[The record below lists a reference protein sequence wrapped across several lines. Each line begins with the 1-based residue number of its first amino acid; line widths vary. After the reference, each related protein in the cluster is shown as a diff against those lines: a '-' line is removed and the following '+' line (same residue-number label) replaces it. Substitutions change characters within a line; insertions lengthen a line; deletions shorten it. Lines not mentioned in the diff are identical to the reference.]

1 MSSKTKKPSALKFK
15 CAITAPAAEVFRAL
29 TNPTALRDWLCNA
42 AQSDPRP
49 GGRLYL
55 WWGHGYDVTGEYA
68 AVEPRKKIVYTWNGR
83 GDPAPT
89 RVSVSL
95 REKDGHTVVALTHGG
110 LGSGKAWAEAAHLF
124 EHLWEDALENLQ
136 SVVETGVDLR
146 VARLPRLGIMVGDFN
161 PDIAAQLRVPARGG
175 IRLEG
180 TFEGTGAHA
189 AGLQKDDVMVS
200 LGGKK
205 VADFATLGEAL
216 QGHAAGDKVPVVF
229 YRGGQK
235 QKVTMEL
242 SRRPT
247 PVYPATAAELADAA
261 RKVYAD
267 IDAGFAK
274 LVEGVSEAEAERPPA
289 PGEWSLKEAIAHFIA
304 CERDVQSWIAE
315 LINGGNNAGEAQD
328 SLEFRPN
335 VTPRLRVLVGR
346 YPTVAVLLEELKRAE
361 AETIA
366 LLAALPPEFV
376 TRKHLYQRAAF
387 WITQIVGSHFG
398 DEHLNSMKAAI
409 EAVKGN

>member
-1 MSSKTKKPSALKFK
+1 MTKTKKPTALIFK
-15 CAITAPAAEVFRAL
+15 RAIAAPAAEVFRAL

-55 WWGHGYDVTGEYA
+55 WWGHGYDVTGQYA
-68 AVEPRKKIVYTWNGR
+68 AVEPRRKIVYTWNGR

-95 REKDGHTVVALTHGG
+95 SEKNGHTVVALTHGG

-124 EHLWEDALENLQ
+124 AHLWEDALENLQ

-161 PDIAAQLRVPARGG
+161 PDIATQLRVPARGG

-242 SRRPT
+242 SRRPM
-247 PVYPATAAELADAA
+247 PVYPATAGELADAA
-261 RKVYAD
+261 RKVYAG
-267 IDAGFAK
+267 IDAGFAR

-304 CERDVQSWIAE
+304 CERDLQSWIAE

-335 VTPRLRVLVGR
+335 VAPRLRVLVGR
-346 YPTVAVLLEELKRAE
+346 YPTVAALLEELKCAE
-361 AETIA
+361 AETVA

-376 TRKHLYQRAAF
+376 ARKHLYQRAAF
-387 WITQIVGSHFG
+387 WMTQIVTSHFG
-398 DEHLNSMKAAI
+398 DEHLNLMKAAI
-409 EAVKGN
+409 EAAKKN

>member
-1 MSSKTKKPSALKFK
+1 MTKTQKATALKFK
-15 CAITAPAAEVFRAL
+15 RAVAAPAAEVFRAL

-68 AVEPRKKIVYTWNGR
+68 AAEPRQKIVYTWNGR

-89 RVSVSL
+89 RVGVSL
-95 REKDGHTVVALTHGG
+95 REKNGHTVVALTHGG

-242 SRRPT
+242 SHRPM

-261 RKVYAD
+261 RKVYAE
-267 IDAGFAK
+267 IDSGFAK

-289 PGEWSLKEAIAHFIA
+289 PGEWSLKETIAHFIA
-304 CERDVQSWIAE
+304 CERDLQSWIAE

-346 YPTVAVLLEELKRAE
+346 YPTVAALLEELKHAE
-361 AETIA
+361 AETVA

-376 TRKHLYQRAAF
+376 ARKHLYQRAAF
-387 WITQIVGSHFG
+387 WMTQIVTSHFG
-398 DEHLNSMKAAI
+398 DEHLNLMKAAI
-409 EAVKGN
+409 EAAKKN